1 VTGRHLTL
9 EDAEKIFLIRRLLEA
24 YAFEEA
30 AQRASKQQIEELGYL
45 QMVDAARAIDLQ
57 RYVQNGLEGHRTV

>member
-1 VTGRHLTL
+1 MTGRHLTL

-30 AQRASKQQIEELGYL
+30 AQRASKQQIGELGYL
-45 QMVDAARAIDLQ
+45 QIGGCGARD
-57 RYVQNGLEGHRTV
+57 

>member
-1 VTGRHLTL
+1 VLESAGFVVKKPNSSTFVMRLTL

-30 AQRASKQQIEELGYL
+30 AQRASKQQIGELGYL
-45 QMVDAARAIDLQ
+45 QIGGCGARD
-57 RYVQNGLEGHRTV
+57 